1 MSSWSTKRK
10 VTYLS
15 IFFGVIFLV
24 VIVPIFFAFYR
35 QPTCFDGKKN
45 GDEKDVDCGGSC
57 QLLCSA
63 DSLAPNIIWSRA
75 FKVKEGVYSAVAY
88 IENRNISSEA
98 VGSYTFKFYD
108 KDNVQIGSRDGITF
122 IPKNKV
128 FAIFEPDIK
137 MSEKEPYRVSFDFTN
152 NLIWRKNLNQ
162 VPEISVTN
170 KSLMGEETR
179 PRVDAT
185 IENLS
190 PSTVPRI
197 EAVAIVYDSEE
208 NAIAASR
215 TFVENLGRDQT
226 AGVTFTWPA
235 PFQTKEQ
242 ICRISENG
250 VIKEQHESLG
260 VMIAIDRSSSMTSLG
275 ASGVNGVNGA
285 NPPQPLTDVKNA
297 ALSFVNILKGTGKI
311 GLVSFATTASDPI
324 DFPLSSDYQKLRSS
338 IEKIGVIASQTQ
350 YTNLGDGIEKAT
362 NALLATST
370 TELTSRILILLTDGI
385 ATRPEKAGDNNYPS
399 IYALEKADLA
409 KKNNIELYIIGLGD
423 EVNRTHLEGIATTPG
438 HYFKAASSK
447 DLNEIYKQIAVK
459 ICKVGPSVIEVI
471 PRVIPANF

>member
-10 VTYLS
+10 LIYLS
-15 IFFGVIFLV
+15 IFFGVIFIAIV
-24 VIVPIFFAFYR
+24 VPIFFAFYK

-45 GDEKDVDCGGSC
+45 GDEKDIDCGGSC

-63 DSLAPNIIWSRA
+63 ESLAPNIIWSRA
-75 FKVKEGVYSAVAY
+75 FKVKDGVYSAAAY

-98 VGSYTFKFYD
+98 VGAYTFKFYD
-108 KDNVQIGSRDGITF
+108 KDNTLIGSRDGITF

-128 FAIFEPDIK
+128 FAIFEPDIQMTDK
-137 MSEKEPYRVSFDFTN
+137 TPYRVSFNFTN
-152 NLIWRKNLNQ
+152 NLIWRKNLNE
-162 VPEISVTN
+162 VPDISVIN
-170 KSLMGEETR
+170 KSLVGEDTK

-185 IENLS
+185 IENFS
-190 PSTVPRI
+190 ASAVSRI

-215 TFVENLGRDQT
+215 TFVDGLPQDGK
-226 AGVTFTWPA
+226 ASVTFTWPT

-242 ICRISENG
+242 ICRVTKDG
-250 VIKEQHESLG
+250 VIGEQPESLG
-260 VMIAIDRSSSMTSLG
+260 VMIAIDRSGSMTSLG
-275 ASGVNGVNGA
+275 D

-297 ALSFVNILKGTGKI
+297 ALSFVDLLKGTDQM
-311 GLVSFATTASDPI
+311 GLVSFATTATDPV
-324 DFPLSSDYQKLRSS
+324 DFPLSSNYQMLRDS
-338 IEKIGVIASQTQ
+338 IGKISVMTSGTQ

-362 NALLATST
+362 NALLAST
-370 TELTSRILILLTDGI
+370 TRELSNRVLILLTDGI
-385 ATRPEKAGDNNYPS
+385 ATRPEKSGDNNYPS
-399 IYALEKADLA
+399 IYAAEKADIT

-423 EVNRTHLEGIATTPG
+423 EVNRAYLESIATTPA
-438 HYFKAASSK
+438 HYFTAARAE

-471 PRVIPANF
+471 PRVLPANF